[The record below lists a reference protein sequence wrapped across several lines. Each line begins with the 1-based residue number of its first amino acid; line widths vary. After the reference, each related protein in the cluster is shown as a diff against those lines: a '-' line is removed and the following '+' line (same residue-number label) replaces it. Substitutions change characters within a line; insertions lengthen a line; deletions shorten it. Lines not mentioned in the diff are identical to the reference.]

1 MFNSTSK
8 EVIIFLLSVFVLILL
23 LGTFLVVL
31 AFKHQKK
38 GLAYN
43 REIEELKVKYENTL
57 LQSQLEVQEQTFQ
70 HIAREIHDNIGQKLT
85 LAKLYLNTI
94 PYNDINATRLSV
106 KDSLE
111 LITNSISS
119 LSDVSRS
126 MGTEILLNNGL
137 IKAIDFELAKMEKT
151 GLYQCHLSIEGTE
164 VFLNNNTEV
173 VIFRIVQECIN
184 NFLKHAGGN
193 NLAINMAYTATE
205 LSLTVIDN
213 GKGIGTERVATGT
226 GLANIKKRAALLNGS
241 SHIESSS
248 NGTHINIKIPINEN
262 TKQANYYIGR

>member
-1 MFNSTSK
+1 MFSGIDNQ
-8 EVIIFLLSVFVLILL
+8 VIIFVFSVFVLII
-23 LGTFLVVL
+23 TFCVFLIVL
-31 AFKHQKK
+31 AYKHQNKAI
-38 GLAYN
+38 AYN
-43 REIEELKVKYENTL
+43 KEIEQLKTTYQNTL
-57 LQSQLEVQEQTFQ
+57 LQSQLEVQEQTFAN
-70 HIAREIHDNIGQKLT
+70 IAREIHDNIGQKLT

-94 PYNDINATRLSV
+94 PYDNMDIVRSSV
-106 KDSLE
+106 TDSLE

-137 IKAIDFELAKMEKT
+137 VKAIDFELAKMEKT

-193 NLAINMAYTATE
+193 SLAINMAYTATE